1 MFPLQLWGCSPWSL
15 SFVTVLPI
23 ASIALFQSCNMSQ
36 LLISI
41 SLALC
46 CSLASVSFHFCCAL
60 FRCDFRDQPKLESLP
75 HCCSFLG
82 ASSSKLHGD
91 AAENK
96 TPKTS
101 TLNARGA
108 SIGVYLDPRSHVRP
122 KHCLK
127 QILHRL
133 EADKNR
139 AKCQKTSLLARNQHD
154 HASVHYCSFDII

>member
-1 MFPLQLWGCSPWSL
+1 MLPLQLWGCSPWSL
-15 SFVTVLPI
+15 SFVTSVLPI

-41 SLALC
+41 SIALC
-46 CSLASVSFHFCCAL
+46 CSLASVSFHFCCTL
-60 FRCDFRDQPKLESLP
+60 FRCDFRDQPKL
-75 HCCSFLG
+75 HCWSFLG
-82 ASSSKLHGD
+82 ASSIELRSD
-91 AAENK
+91 AAEDK

-108 SIGVYLDPRSHVRP
+108 SIGVYLDPRSHVTP

-133 EADKNR
+133 GSA
-139 AKCQKTSLLARNQHD
+139 QKPCKMHNNQPSRRESARSRFRPLL
-154 HASVHYCSFDII
+154 FI